1 LAGLSGLN
9 FVQYDG
15 LSILNSTVSGN
26 YTGVVL
32 ESLAVASYYVG
43 QKFTSVDSV
52 FKDNIVGS
60 GIFSPKYEG
69 SGVTALM
76 FAKYT
81 QYAEQ
86 GISSTGS
93 TFSGNEGVGLGTYF
107 GGGANYQ
114 AYQDFS
120 STHDTFTGNL
130 NGGLA
135 INLNS
140 KYVNLP
146 APGYNVHQTVYLE
159 GSAFNALSG
168 TKGASISAYSDNATA
183 TQLIYVYNDSAGH
196 TNSFSGGDIGLAI
209 YGVTADSGTLAAT
222 LAVENSIF
230 NANNGGIFFLQNG
243 YDTYSPTAQVGIHN
257 NIFTGNVNV
266 GFAAGGY
273 QANQTFA
280 VQGNTFTNPVGSY
293 GISIESHNGSTQVI
307 NVHTNTQTGG
317 TPYNFNDPGV
327 SQTITY

>member
-1 LAGLSGLN
+1 
-9 FVQYDG
+9 
-15 LSILNSTVSGN
+15 
-26 YTGVVL
+26 
-32 ESLAVASYYVG
+32 VASYYVG

-81 QYAEQ
+81 QYVEQ

-230 NANNGGIFFLQNG
+230 NANNGGIFFLQHG